1 MPKVLSKEAPG
12 EFSTCWYIYLQ
23 EPIQTAQVRVSPE
36 LLSLIHLNFHG
47 ALSSSNVIWANAR
60 EPDLEAVV
68 LKLLLFG
75 NSLVDQ
81 WAGLHAFTAISLGSP
96 LDFLQAKQCG

>member
-1 MPKVLSKEAPG
+1 MWVWTRSFGLSLTTGGGMPKVLSKEAPG

-47 ALSSSNVIWANAR
+47 ALSSSNVR
-60 EPDLEAVV
+60 
-68 LKLLLFG
+68 
-75 NSLVDQ
+75 
-81 WAGLHAFTAISLGSP
+81 
-96 LDFLQAKQCG
+96 